1 MQNPPGQNAHLER
14 RELPEENPRPVGRS
28 MLEHYNS
35 RTPFPWL
42 NLQPP
47 AVWAG
52 QSSPSNTAWAI
63 ICLTRWTRT
72 HRPTVCVHWH
82 KTPGLSSIASGA
94 RVSFQDKPT
103 RQHRTQKGQA
113 HTGGGFF
120 HHTAWGGVTPHAAHP
135 QGCLAVQETHPS
147 EIKASE
153 GAWGCARWWKEP
165 LLNKRMPLQWS
176 QCPQHEAGVAVIV
189 QSAFYSLT
197 FTEAVF
203 LSEPLTKTSGLL
215 LPCPQQDAIAFLLL
229 ESTFNH
235 PARDQQV

>member
-1 MQNPPGQNAHLER
+1 MQSPPGQNAHLER
-14 RELPEENPRPVGRS
+14 RELPEENPCPVGRS
-28 MLEHYNS
+28 MLEYYNS

-113 HTGGGFF
+113 HTQEEAFSTTQLEVEWL
-120 HHTAWGGVTPHAAHP
+120 HMLLIHRGV
-135 QGCLAVQETHPS
+135 
-147 EIKASE
+147 
-153 GAWGCARWWKEP
+153 
-165 LLNKRMPLQWS
+165 S
-176 QCPQHEAGVAVIV
+176 QCRKPIHLKSRPQKVPGAVH
-189 QSAFYSLT
+189 SGGRSL
-197 FTEAVF
+197 
-203 LSEPLTKTSGLL
+203 SWTKGCHCNDHNVPSMRQG
-215 LPCPQQDAIAFLLL
+215 
-229 ESTFNH
+229 
-235 PARDQQV
+235 

>member
-1 MQNPPGQNAHLER
+1 MQSPPGQNAHLER

-94 RVSFQDKPT
+94 ISFQDKPT

-113 HTGGGFF
+113 HTQEEAFSTTQLEVEWLHMLLIHGGVSRSAGNPSIWNQGLRRYLGLC
-120 HHTAWGGVTPHAAHP
+120 TVVEGASPEQKDATAVITMSPAWGRGSCNCAKCFLFINLHWSCVLEWTSHKNFRATSSLSSARCN
-135 QGCLAVQETHPS
+135 CLSPPGEY
-147 EIKASE
+147 I
-153 GAWGCARWWKEP
+153 
-165 LLNKRMPLQWS
+165 
-176 QCPQHEAGVAVIV
+176 
-189 QSAFYSLT
+189 
-197 FTEAVF
+197 
-203 LSEPLTKTSGLL
+203 
-215 LPCPQQDAIAFLLL
+215 
-229 ESTFNH
+229 
-235 PARDQQV
+235 